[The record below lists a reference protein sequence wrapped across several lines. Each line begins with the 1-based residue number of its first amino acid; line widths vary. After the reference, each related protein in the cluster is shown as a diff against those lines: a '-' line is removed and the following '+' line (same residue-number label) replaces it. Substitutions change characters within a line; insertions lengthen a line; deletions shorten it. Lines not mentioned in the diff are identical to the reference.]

1 MTLSNFIPEV
11 WAMEIAHQTDEAL
24 VSAALCN
31 RAYEG
36 LIANYGDRVR
46 IPEIGRVTARQYLGT
61 TITWDAVDD
70 KMQTLIIDQA
80 YYATQTIDDIDRAQS
95 VPGLVPAAA
104 KEIAYALAEKI
115 DSSVL
120 YDLYGDAGT
129 TLDYSSTGLDS
140 GNVVEI
146 FTEAR
151 AYASEKGNVPR
162 AQPMVVVV
170 DPWTAR
176 AIKVAMVNRG
186 TPNQDIMTRGFVAEN
201 FCGFDVYESNNLY
214 STGTMSAGTLR
225 PRMLAWVRGRSI
237 ALAMQKMPSVEA
249 LRLENTFAD
258 GIRSL
263 TNWGRKVIRP
273 SEVICIDALINAETG
288 V

>member
-11 WAMEIAHQTDEAL
+11 WAMEIAHQTDKAL
-24 VSAALCN
+24 VAGPLCN

-36 LIANYGDRVR
+36 LISAYGDRVR
-46 IPEIGRVTARQYLGT
+46 IPEIGRVTARQYTGA

-70 KMQTLIIDQA
+70 KLQTLLIDQA

-95 VPGLVPAAA
+95 VPGLVAAA
-104 KEIAYALAEKI
+104 AQEIAYALSDKI
-115 DSSVL
+115 DADVL
-120 YDLYGDAGT
+120 GLYGSAGT
-129 TLDYSSTGLDS
+129 TLDYSATGLDS

-162 AQPMVVVV
+162 GMTMVAVV

-176 AIKVAMVNRG
+176 AVKVAMVNRG

-201 FCGFDVYESNNLY
+201 FCGFDVYESNNLTT
-214 STGTMSAGTLR
+214 TGTYAGANLNVKL
-225 PRMLAWVRGRSI
+225 LAFTRGRSI
-237 ALAMQKMPSVEA
+237 ALAVQKSPTVEA
-249 LRLENTFAD
+249 MRRENLFAD

-273 SEVICIDALINAETG
+273 DEVVCINALINAETG